1 VSTDA
6 IAVERLRLA
15 AQRAKHELSQ
25 HATAKLHVTEL
36 AQLPSGRGVEYS
48 RSIRRDELEL
58 WAAPLLKRIE
68 TPIREALARCQRKRE
83 DVEEVLLVGGMTR
96 MPAVRRE
103 IGRVA
108 GREPSTIPNPE
119 EVVAVGAALEVARL
133 DGTIEGVLLVDV
145 AARGLSMSTATATG
159 GEDSGKVKLECEMVI
174 AQNAVVPTREYRV
187 LATRNDDQARIE
199 FDLWE
204 GESPDPAR
212 NRHLGR
218 HAVIDLPPAPAGDVL
233 ALVEV
238 TLDTDG
244 TVRLGAT
251 ELVSGERLTIEHVF
265 HAGLSRA
272 EVARLQRRFAE
283 PDGP

>member
-1 VSTDA
+1 M
-6 IAVERLRLA
+6 
-15 AQRAKHELSQ
+15 
-25 HATAKLHVTEL
+25 
-36 AQLPSGRGVEYS
+36 
-48 RSIRRDELEL
+48 
-58 WAAPLLKRIE
+58 
-68 TPIREALARCQRKRE
+68 
-83 DVEEVLLVGGMTR
+83 LLVGGMTR
-96 MPAVRRE
+96 MPAVRRD
-103 IGRVA
+103 IGRAA

-133 DGTIEGVLLVDV
+133 DGTIEGVLLIDV
-145 AARGLSMSTATATG
+145 AARGLSMSTSAADG
-159 GEDSGKVKLECEMVI
+159 DDSGKVNRECEMVI

-187 LATRNDDQARIE
+187 LATRSDDQARLE

-204 GESPDPAR
+204 GESADPAK

-244 TVRLGAT
+244 VVRLGAT

-272 EVARLQRRFAE
+272 EVARLARRFTE
-283 PDGP
+283 PGS